1 MSLLK
6 WLSNGGWRNCLL
18 IETGSYY
25 EPKPASNS
33 RSSHVNCDNGKQAP
47 PCQVTLNSFRSI
59 YYFMSVLPACM
70 SMYHMSIW
78 CPQRSEECQSPWV
91 CVTGDCQSPCGYW
104 ESNPSPMQKQ
114 ASLQDNLVSSI
125 AKPSMKHIPFDAAL
139 GHTACRYP
147 SLAPQLA

>member
-1 MSLLK
+1 M
-6 WLSNGGWRNCLL
+6 L

-47 PCQVTLNSFRSI
+47 PCQVTLNSFGSI

-78 CPQRSEECQSPWV
+78 CPQRSEESVKAPGSVLQEIVSHHV
-91 CVTGDCQSPCGYW
+91 GTG
-104 ESNPSPMQKQ
+104 NRI
-114 ASLQDNLVSSI
+114 LVLCKSRRLSRTTL
-125 AKPSMKHIPFDAAL
+125 PVL
-139 GHTACRYP
+139 
-147 SLAPQLA
+147 